1 MVKVKATRPQQN
13 IVNSKLAKGHG
24 KVPRR
29 GGKEPMK
36 PEPRKRNGDA
46 ALNEIRKQQ
55 RSVDLLLKRA
65 PMERLVKSITRGFRP
80 DFRWQ
85 GDAIVA
91 VMEASQSF
99 IITSCQ
105 KWNRYAIHRKCITIS
120 PKDVQLDK
128 DIMMIAGRA
137 MFPVPP
143 VYDSLGVNI
152 NND

>member
-1 MVKVKATRPQQN
+1 
-13 IVNSKLAKGHG
+13 
-24 KVPRR
+24 
-29 GGKEPMK
+29 MK

-55 RSVDLLLKRA
+55 RSADLLLKRA

-99 IITSCQ
+99 IIKSCQ
-105 KWNRYAIHRKCITIS
+105 KWNLYAIHRKCITIS

-128 DIMMIAGRA
+128 DIMMIEGRA
-137 MFPVPP
+137 MFHVRA
-143 VYDSLGVNI
+143 VYDSLGVKI
-152 NND
+152 END